1 HGTDFGITNYLG
13 DREISVPCVLK
24 ELYSDFIVQ
33 EVLEDKT
40 VLQLRTADEIRN
52 YVKEEEER
60 SVDETVTVP
69 SFLNS
74 EHLQSMDAMDKNSKP
89 LLISCEG
96 LSKDDR
102 KTLHEFVRLRYHGKL
117 STETKEN
124 AIEVNYCGIGSRAR
138 KRKRWNKDCPNQG
151 HFTLAKEN
159 KDTSYALGVL
169 AKFLNVTVNTFRTH
183 GIKDRRAVTSQR
195 VSCNRIEKVPIFSH
209 SYEEGILPVHFP
221 YDGITASSF

>member
-1 HGTDFGITNYLG
+1 MERDFGITNYLG

-40 VLQLRTADEIRN
+40 VLQLRTGDEIRN
-52 YVKEEEER
+52 LCQEEEER

-89 LLISCEG
+89 LLIILA

-102 KTLHEFVRLRYHGKL
+102 KTLHEFVRVAISWKTEYGNKGK
-117 STETKEN
+117 S
-124 AIEVNYCGIGSRAR
+124 IEVNYCESENVEQDG
-138 KRKRWNKDCPNQG
+138 PNQES
-151 HFTLAKEN
+151 LYVSKEN
-159 KDTSYALGVL
+159 KDTSYALGVF
-169 AKFLNVTVNTFRTH
+169 ANSINGDCK
-183 GIKDRRAVTSQR
+183 
-195 VSCNRIEKVPIFSH
+195 
-209 SYEEGILPVHFP
+209 HFP
-221 YDGITASSF
+221 NTRESKIAVL